1 MQIKNIKDITKQ
13 KYWVIWC
20 NDGIYTAE
28 IEEVIPYKDE
38 FYKKIGVILK
48 GNLIKSDGIE
58 YLEINAINLKL
69 KQIQESQY
77 KAIYN
82 LINDY

>member
-1 MQIKNIKDITKQ
+1 MQIESIKDIITQ

-20 NDGIYTAE
+20 NDGIYTCE

-38 FYKKIGVILK
+38 FYHKMGVILK

-58 YLEINAINLKL
+58 YVEINAINLKM
-69 KQIQESQY
+69 KRIHESQY
-77 KAIYN
+77 WAIYN

>member
-1 MQIKNIKDITKQ
+1 MQIENIKTITTH

-20 NDGIYTAE
+20 NDGVYTCE
-28 IEEVIPYKDE
+28 IDEVIPYRDE

-48 GNLIKSDGIE
+48 GNLIRSDGIE
-58 YLEINAINLKL
+58 YIEINAINLKL
-69 KQIQESQY
+69 KQIHESIY